1 MANIYDYRGN
11 VIDLDTNKIE
21 NLMNTAIAY
30 ATELISGGHGGHV
43 VINRDG
49 EGKPQQIYIL
59 DTENTATAR
68 NVWRFDENGLSHSH
82 VGYYGPY
89 NDIALTPDGK
99 INASMITTGELNADL
114 LTTGTIIDATGE
126 NFWNLITGQLQI
138 SGNARIGNNTFN
150 NTINELVSSVNNYTD
165 TKFDDYSSAFNG
177 IVSGLQNQ
185 IDGQIESWYYD
196 YQPTLNNIPASNW
209 QTEEDRKKHQGDIF
223 YWQST
228 GYVYRFTKLYGQWQ
242 WKIVE
247 DSQITQAIAAAQ
259 EANQIANSKM
269 RVFTSTPYPPYN
281 LGDLW
286 VQGIDG
292 DILKCIRSKA
302 VNQNFSLA
310 DWAKASKYT
319 DDSSFQN
326 WLSGDFSTIIAGIEE
341 GLADQKISTYYQ
353 AVDPSLEWS
362 TPEQM
367 DLHQGDIWF
376 NSSEYGTGYY
386 RWSGRVWQEIQAAP
400 SAEFIEIIE
409 NKADIYTSSTVP
421 AFAKEGDLWFRGP
434 NYPIYTYVNGQWLE
448 YNKYTDNS
456 ELVSWINNEYQAD
469 LEIIQGQIDRKAETW
484 YQADDPALYYQ
495 WDSDQK
501 QKHYGD
507 LWYCTSNGKT
517 FRYNGVTWIEQEVP
531 QQIFDAIDGKAQVF
545 IQDPNAEDPDDQHP
559 SPPYNARDLW
569 VQGADGDIL
578 ICVQSRA
585 QGDQFDE
592 DDWVYAS
599 KYGALIDAIG
609 QQLDNKVN
617 TYYSSSNPMS
627 DWDVSEYQDHIGDL
641 WCDPTLNVISVFNG
655 TSWDAQTSGDIPQ
668 EIFDK
673 LDGVSQIFTQ
683 VPPATP
689 TVPYYVDDIW
699 IQGANGDMMKCIHA
713 RTAQEQYNAADW
725 VKATKY
731 DKGQDAINVIIDSSA
746 GNVFLKKD
754 ITTTLTCTVIKG
766 NGTDI
771 TNRVTS
777 FHWIKKN
784 ADGTVDTS
792 WNRNLAGNT
801 ITLTEADVNSKAIF
815 VCEVQFQEE

>member
-1 MANIYDYRGN
+1 MFFN
-11 VIDLDTNKIE
+11 
-21 NLMNTAIAY
+21 
-30 ATELISGGHGGHV
+30 
-43 VINRDG
+43 
-49 EGKPQQIYIL
+49 
-59 DTENTATAR
+59 
-68 NVWRFDENGLSHSH
+68 
-82 VGYYGPY
+82 YGSY
-89 NDIALTPDGK
+89 NNIALTPEGQ
-99 INASMITTGELNADL
+99 INASLITTGILDADL
-114 LTTGTIIDATGE
+114 LQKGTIIDATGE
-126 NFWNLITGQLQI
+126 SFWNLITGQIQI
-138 SGNARIGNNTFN
+138 SGNAKIGNTTFN
-150 NTINELVSSVNNYTD
+150 NTINNLVNSANNYTD
-165 TKFDDYSSAFNG
+165 SKFDNYSSAINN
-177 IVSGLQNQ
+177 IVNGLQNQ

-196 YQPTLNNIPASNW
+196 YQPTLNNLPASEWYVENDA
-209 QTEEDRKKHQGDIF
+209 QETELLRQKHQGDIF

-228 GYVYRFTKLYGQWQ
+228 GYVYRFTKLNGEWR
-242 WKIVE
+242 WRIIE
-247 DSQITQAIAAAQ
+247 DSQITQAIASAQ
-259 EANQIANSKM
+259 QASRLANSKM
-269 RVFTSTPYPPYN
+269 RVFVNLPYPPYN
-281 LGDLW
+281 QGDLW
-286 VQGIDG
+286 VQGANG
-292 DILKCIRSKA
+292 DILKCIRSKTI
-302 VNQNFSLA
+302 NQNYSFS

-319 DDSSFQN
+319 DDSNFQS
-326 WLSGDFSTIIAGIEE
+326 WIHGDFASILANINQ
-341 GLADQKISTYYQ
+341 GLVDGKISTYYQ
-353 AVDPSLEWS
+353 EEDPAYSWSSLAE
-362 TPEQM
+362 M
-367 DLHQGDIWF
+367 DAHQGDIWF
-376 NSSEYGTGYY
+376 DPRDTGGYY
-386 RWSGRVWQEIQAAP
+386 RWSGRKWEEIQAKP
-400 SAEFIEIIE
+400 SDVFLDVIES
-409 NKADIYTSSTVP
+409 KANIYTNAMSFP
-421 AFAKEGDLWFRGP
+421 PYDAKQGDLWFQGP
-434 NYPIYTYVNGQWLE
+434 NYPILTYVNGEWVT
-448 YNKYTDNS
+448 YNNYIDNS
-456 ELVSWINNEYQAD
+456 QLINWLNNDYQED
-469 LEIIQGQIDRKAETW
+469 LEAIQGQIDQKAETW
-484 YQADDPALYYQ
+484 YQERDPAIYYQ
-495 WDSDQK
+495 WTESEKLQ
-501 QKHYGD
+501 HRGD
-507 LWYCTSNGKT
+507 LWYCTLPENKKT
-517 FRYNGVTWIEQEVP
+517 YRYTGIDWIELEVP
-531 QQIFDAIDGKAQVF
+531 KAVFDRIDGKAQIF
-545 IQDPNAEDPDDQHP
+545 INDPNDADSTKRYPAL
-559 SPPYNARDLW
+559 PYNQGDLW

-578 ICVQSRA
+578 VCIQSRA

-617 TYYSSSNPMS
+617 TYYSSSDPMS

-699 IQGANGDMMKCIHA
+699 IQGANGDMMKCIYA

-746 GNVFLKKD
+746 GNVFLRKD